1 MGNPCLRCGACCA
14 YFRVSFYWS
23 EADPFLGGS
32 VPLDLTEPLNPHRSA
47 MRGTLHA
54 PVRCVALDGTVGE
67 QVGCTIYPMRS
78 SPCRELEPW
87 EADGQ
92 PSEKCTKA
100 RAAHGMPPL
109 EPIEGLPPRPVDS
122 PRPLTA

>member
-1 MGNPCLRCGACCA
+1 MGNPCLGCGACCA

-23 EADPFLGGS
+23 EADLFLGGS
-32 VPLDLTEPLNPHRSA
+32 VPLELTEPLNHYRSA

-54 PVRCVALDGTVGE
+54 PVRCIALEGE
-67 QVGCTIYPMRS
+67 IGNQVSCAIYANRA

-87 EADGQ
+87 GADGQ

-100 RAAHGMPPL
+100 RAAHNLPPL
-109 EPIEGLPPRPVDS
+109 DPTEGIPPRPVDT
-122 PRPLTA
+122 PWPLTA